1 MPSCAETIATVRIPP
16 YLAYAHFEFAP
27 VVRALS
33 NFTLDF
39 YKRLQSLCSTFPNLH
54 NRKQLS
60 VLDVTNARSK
70 APPICTAN
78 APRQIFDA
86 TYKIREAKL

>member
-1 MPSCAETIATVRIPP
+1 MPFYTNRCKRSNPP
-16 YLAYAHFEFAP
+16 HLAYVYLKFAL

-70 APPICTAN
+70 ALPICIAN
-78 APRQIFDA
+78 ARARFSMLR
-86 TYKIREAKL
+86 TRYAK